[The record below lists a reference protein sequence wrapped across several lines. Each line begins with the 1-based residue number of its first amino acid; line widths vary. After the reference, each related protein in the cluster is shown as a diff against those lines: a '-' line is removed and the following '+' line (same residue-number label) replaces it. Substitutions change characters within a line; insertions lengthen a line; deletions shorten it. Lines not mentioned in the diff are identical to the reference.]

1 MNAIKKS
8 TWTIMI
14 LGAAAGCAGDGGD
27 AAAPAAGTG
36 PAPTVAKPS
45 SSAIP
50 PAPPIPKS
58 GPTATSDESPAVE
71 GPKSENTKA
80 NSGDAKL
87 STEEIAG
94 IKKLPE
100 AEQAA
105 ATQQAVC
112 PVSSEHLG
120 SMGKPLKVTAEGRT
134 VYLCCGGCEKEFK
147 SDPKSFIAKLDKK
160 P

>member
-36 PAPTVAKPS
+36 SAPTVAKPS

-50 PAPPIPKS
+50 PAPPIPTS
-58 GPTATSDESPAVE
+58 GAKATADEPPAVE
-71 GPKSENTKA
+71 GPKSENTKV
-80 NSGDAKL
+80 NTGDAKL
-87 STEEIAG
+87 TADEVAS
-94 IKKLPE
+94 IKELPE
-100 AEQAA
+100 AEQKS
-105 ATQQAVC
+105 ATQQIVC
-112 PVSSEHLG
+112 PVSTHNLG
-120 SMGKPLKVTAEGRT
+120 SMGKPIKVTAEGRT
-134 VYLCCGGCEKEFK
+134 VYLCCEGCEEKFK
-147 SDPKSFIAKLDKK
+147 KDPKAFIAKLDKK